1 VGTSTLYHRI
11 LSLTGV
17 ADGVSAVSTRRD
29 RRGANGV
36 GAATGSEIA
45 HVSVEDAVHFREH
58 GGLEAVTRVEQ
69 TAWERTFYADGT
81 SRLTGSSVHIQ
92 GPGGGIILRDA
103 GQIVFNDYD
112 GSVNYSH
119 GPHPQRID
127 DVSFCPFLAP

>member
-1 VGTSTLYHRI
+1 VLQKPQLRIIVVSVGTSTLYHRI

-69 TAWERTFYADGT
+69 TA
-81 SRLTGSSVHIQ
+81 
-92 GPGGGIILRDA
+92 
-103 GQIVFNDYD
+103 
-112 GSVNYSH
+112 
-119 GPHPQRID
+119 
-127 DVSFCPFLAP
+127 